1 VRVDDFDFD
10 LPEALIARHPPE
22 RRRDAR
28 LLALTVDA
36 LKHQRFPDL
45 ADHLRPGDLLVF
57 NDTRVIPARLFGH
70 KSSGGRVEVL
80 IERLLEGTRALAHV
94 RASKSP
100 KPDTGL
106 VFEQGIGARV
116 EGRRGELFE
125 LDFTG
130 CETALEALERIGH
143 VPLPPYIDRPDE
155 GADQERY
162 QTVYAREPGAVA
174 APTAGLHFDQ
184 PMLEQLRA
192 MGVETGFVTLHVGA
206 GTFQPVRVERVED
219 HPMHSERFRVEPTLV
234 EQVAATRARG
244 TP

>member
-1 VRVDDFDFD
+1 MRVDDFDFD

-116 EGRRGELFE
+116 EGRRG
-125 LDFTG
+125 
-130 CETALEALERIGH
+130 
-143 VPLPPYIDRPDE
+143 
-155 GADQERY
+155 
-162 QTVYAREPGAVA
+162 
-174 APTAGLHFDQ
+174 
-184 PMLEQLRA
+184 
-192 MGVETGFVTLHVGA
+192 
-206 GTFQPVRVERVED
+206 
-219 HPMHSERFRVEPTLV
+219 
-234 EQVAATRARG
+234 
-244 TP
+244 

>member
-1 VRVDDFDFD
+1 MRVDDFDFD

-28 LLALTVDA
+28 LLALTVDD

-45 ADHLRPGDLLVF
+45 AGHLRPGDLLVF

-106 VFEQGIGARV
+106 VFEQGIGAQV

-184 PMLEQLRA
+184 PMLEQLQA

-206 GTFQPVRVERVED
+206 GTFQPCLLYTSPSPRDKRQSRM
-219 HPMHSERFRVEPTLV
+219 PSS
-234 EQVAATRARG
+234 A
-244 TP
+244 